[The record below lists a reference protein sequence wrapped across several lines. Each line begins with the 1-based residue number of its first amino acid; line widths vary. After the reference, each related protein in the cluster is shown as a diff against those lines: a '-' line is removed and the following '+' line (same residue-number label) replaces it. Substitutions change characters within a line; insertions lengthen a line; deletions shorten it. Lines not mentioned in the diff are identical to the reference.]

1 MFLLRRPIAHI
12 ELAREVARRF
22 NNLYGKDED
31 FKIKA
36 LSALEKIGSKNRNF
50 ISPGQKN
57 IKKQVTKMLGFGS
70 IAYRKFNQY
79 KFQRQI

>member
-1 MFLLRRPIAHI
+1 MFLLEDQIAHI

-36 LSALEKIGSKNRNF
+36 LSALEKLDQKIANF

-57 IKKQVTKMLGFGS
+57 IKKQVTKMHWIRLDH
-70 IAYRKFNQY
+70 
-79 KFQRQI
+79 